1 MYQAHK
7 VRPVK
12 PKLEVLQGYKAM
24 RSQSRSKIKTGG
36 ITMSKSRISKIK
48 SEVLQNHKVVAVKSK
63 LEVED
68 LCIAELEE
76 V

>member
-1 MYQAHK
+1 
-7 VRPVK
+7 
-12 PKLEVLQGYKAM
+12 M
-24 RSQSRSKIKTGG
+24 RSQSRSKIKTVGV
-36 ITMSKSRISKIK
+36 TMSKSRISKIK
-48 SEVLQNHKVVAVKSK
+48 SEVLQNHKVVAVIFK

>member
-1 MYQAHK
+1 
-7 VRPVK
+7 
-12 PKLEVLQGYKAM
+12 
-24 RSQSRSKIKTGG
+24 
-36 ITMSKSRISKIK
+36 MSKSRISKIK